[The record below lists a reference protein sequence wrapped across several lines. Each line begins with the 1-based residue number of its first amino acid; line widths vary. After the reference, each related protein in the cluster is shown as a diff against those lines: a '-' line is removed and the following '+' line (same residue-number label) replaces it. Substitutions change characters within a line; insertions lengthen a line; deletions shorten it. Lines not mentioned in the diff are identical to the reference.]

1 MKRYTR
7 IYIDMT
13 EYVNVTVRNE
23 DSHYACETELQTAPK
38 LELEFHRRLS
48 PSHKFS
54 LVLKFLTRRHGK
66 RTRRINIEKSSSFD
80 QRHDNIN
87 IYDSNKWQ
95 DQLSCVFRFLS
106 IFTTAIS

>member
-1 MKRYTR
+1 MRLNPKESVSGSRKGQFFFFFLEERKCPAQVILLCKERTPRMKRYTR

-48 PSHKFS
+48 PS
-54 LVLKFLTRRHGK
+54 
-66 RTRRINIEKSSSFD
+66 SSHSF
-80 QRHDNIN
+80 R
-87 IYDSNKWQ
+87 S
-95 DQLSCVFRFLS
+95 F
-106 IFTTAIS
+106 

>member
-48 PSHKFS
+48 PSSSHSFRSFWRDGMEKE
-54 LVLKFLTRRHGK
+54 LAVLTSKKVPVLTK
-66 RTRRINIEKSSSFD
+66 DTI
-80 QRHDNIN
+80 
-87 IYDSNKWQ
+87 
-95 DQLSCVFRFLS
+95 
-106 IFTTAIS
+106 T